1 MVEATRIYFV
11 RHGESEWNII
21 NKVQGQKNSL
31 LTENGK
37 LQAVKLAK
45 RLKNHDIDIIYSS
58 DLTRAYETALTIAN
72 EKNMTPIKNSNLQEM
87 NFGIWEGELF
97 SDILVEHK
105 EDYLKW
111 VKSPESL
118 EIPKGETIHD
128 LENRVG
134 SEVRKII
141 NVNKGKNI
149 LIVSHGTALKTMILS
164 LLNTSLN
171 NYKNLAMGNV
181 SLSIVEVRDY
191 NNVLITYNDTSHLE
205 GDLNE

>member
-1 MVEATRIYFV
+1 MAETTRIYFV

-37 LQAVKLAK
+37 LQAAKLAN

-72 EKNMTPIKNSNLQEM
+72 EKNMIPIKNSNLQEM

-97 SDILVEHK
+97 NDILVEHK

-111 VKSPESL
+111 VKSPELL

-134 SEVRKII
+134 SEVKKII